1 MYTKLYFIL
10 LNAFRLI
17 LKQTYANLAPLVK
30 GIVFTTSEHWKSEAE
45 KLGIM
50 VIGNNQ
56 NNPHGTPFLHDMY
69 LKAFAATDSYFG
81 MYANGTY
88 KI

>member
-1 MYTKLYFIL
+1 MRF
-10 LNAFRLI
+10 ALI

-50 VIGNNQ
+50 VIDNNQ